1 MVNDKPSNNLTETTI
16 EESVSDS
23 SKLSTNA
30 QLEVKEIKVIRD
42 KFTDRSKGF
51 GFAELETDEQ
61 VQKAIDTLDGYEI
74 KDRKL
79 KVNRARKMESRF
91 DKRGGSNQFRK

>member
-1 MVNDKPSNNLTETTI
+1 MMEEEKKIYIGNLEYGVTENDLQKLL
-16 EESVSDS
+16 EE
-23 SKLSTNA
+23 KE
-30 QLEVKEIKVIRD
+30 LEVKEIKVIRD
-42 KFTDRSKGF
+42 KFTGRSKGF

>member
-1 MVNDKPSNNLTETTI
+1 MEEEKKIYIGNLEYGVTEDDLQKLL
-16 EESVSDS
+16 EE
-23 SKLSTNA
+23 KE
-30 QLEVKEIKVIRD
+30 LEVKEVKIIRD
-42 KFTDRSKGF
+42 KFTGRSKGF

-61 VQKAIDTLDGYEI
+61 VQKAIDTLDGHEI

-79 KVNRARKMESRF
+79 TVNRARKMESRF